1 MNNGSGQPHSL
12 GKGPMKKN
20 IPFVKYTSYGN
31 NFVIIDET
39 VTHILTEAEKSHF
52 AYQATNTFFGIGCDN
67 LLVAQP
73 CTDQTLQSINE
84 THGYWVTIPDASEA
98 DFVLRM
104 FEPNGEEAFSCG
116 NGLMSIASYLYERY
130 GIESAKIMTEVPFAT
145 PRIITFGTQ
154 PAEGVSWANT
164 GRIRRVPLDVASQA
178 VRRPINECIDA
189 VDDISVKFRSY
200 DLRAYSDQPSLEMC
214 GYLAFT
220 GEPHLVVFPHDSF
233 SDAELA
239 KPLFLFA
246 PSEKAESRVH
256 RRLSLGSWLVRRIGV
271 FLNDQLRDHFPS
283 GINVN
288 FARVDTDRQVVEYR
302 CFERGIDR
310 ETLACGTGAVAV
322 AAVSKHLGYLR
333 GRLITVL
340 PHLCRWHDRDATM
353 HITQERNGEWRLVG
367 TPRMLVEG
375 VFSYETEI
383 DGDHSTEHS
392 SNTFDVL
399 ALEQQLLTNRAAAAG
414 G

>member
-1 MNNGSGQPHSL
+1 MN
-12 GKGPMKKN
+12 KN

-39 VTHILTEAEKSHF
+39 VAQILTEDEKSKF

-67 LLVAQP
+67 LLIAQR
-73 CTDQTLQSINE
+73 CTEQTLQTINE
-84 THGYWVTIPDASEA
+84 SRGYWAATPDASEA
-98 DFVLRM
+98 DFVFRM

-116 NGLMSIASYLYERY
+116 NGLMSIASYLYKRY
-130 GIESAKIMTEVPFAT
+130 GIESAKIMTELPFAT
-145 PRIITFGTQ
+145 PRVINFGTQ

-178 VRRPINECIDA
+178 VRRPLNECIDA
-189 VDDISVKFRSY
+189 VEDISIKFRSY
-200 DLRAYSDQPSLEMC
+200 DLRAYSEQPSLEMC
-214 GYLAFT
+214 GYLVFT

-233 SDAELA
+233 SDPELA
-239 KPLFLFA
+239 KPLFLLA
-246 PSEKAESRVH
+246 PSEEAESRVH
-256 RRLSLGSWLVRRIGV
+256 RRLSVGSWLVRRIGV
-271 FLNDQLRDHFPS
+271 FLNDQLRDHFPA
-283 GINVN
+283 GVNVN
-288 FARVDTDRQVVEYR
+288 FVCVDSDRQVVEYR

-322 AAVSKHLGYLR
+322 AAVSKHLGYVR

-353 HITQERNGEWRLVG
+353 HIIQDRNGEWRLVG

-375 VFSYETEI
+375 EFSFETELE
-383 DGDHSTEHS
+383 GGYSSERK

-399 ALEQQLLTNRAAAAG
+399 ALEQQLLTTRAAAAG